1 MARGFRVVDR
11 DTPMLLPPDLRA
23 WLPADHL
30 AWLVVEVIEACDLS
44 AVTSSFRL
52 GGRGRQAYDPRMLA
66 AVLIYGYCSGIRSSR
81 AIERACLSDVAF
93 MVVTAQQ
100 RPDHSTLSRF
110 RATHAEALAGLFGQ
124 VLTVCAQAGMGKVGV
139 VAIDGTKIAANAS
152 AKRSLSAKQLR
163 QMAAE
168 IVGEASELDQAEDAV
183 FGADR
188 SGEELPETLRPG
200 DDRASRVRQALQL
213 AEQGEQ
219 CRVDQDVDVAER
231 GLEKATKSHLATAER
246 LANRSTTGSGMGRPR
261 KATEDLAEMQ
271 QAQAR
276 MDAAE
281 AKLVEAHAGHG
292 YYASRNAV
300 RRNWTDPDSRIMAT
314 SNKGFIQGFNAQA
327 AVSDDHLIV
336 AFDIT
341 SDAADRAW
349 FTPMMRLAVT
359 NVALFLLGAKI
370 GLILADAGYCSKQAL
385 SGEGPDRL
393 IATGHHPAKP
403 GKNKH
408 IQAMARRLAKGSPD
422 RVRYQRRAVT
432 VEPVFGHLKDR
443 VGLRRFSRRG
453 LDAARHEF
461 ALAATA
467 HNLRRLAAHRKNQ

>member
-1 MARGFRVVDR
+1 
-11 DTPMLLPPDLRA
+11 ML
-23 WLPADHL
+23 
-30 AWLVVEVIEACDLS
+30 V
-44 AVTSSFRL
+44 
-52 GGRGRQAYDPRMLA
+52 
-66 AVLIYGYCSGIRSSR
+66 AVLIYAYCAGIRSSR
-81 AIERACLSDVAF
+81 AIERACSSDVAF

-124 VLTVCAQAGMGKVGV
+124 VLSVCAQAGMGKVGV
-139 VAIDGTKIAANAS
+139 VAIDSTKIAANAS
-152 AKRSLSAKQLR
+152 AKRSVTAKQLR

-168 IVGEASELDQAEDAV
+168 IVGEAGELDQAEDAV
-183 FGADR
+183 FGPDR

-200 DDRASRVRQALQL
+200 AERASRVRQAVQL
-213 AEQGEQ
+213 AEQEE
-219 CRVDQDVDVAER
+219 RRRIDLDVDVARR
-231 GLEKATKSHLATAER
+231 GLEKAKKSHRATAER
-246 LANRSTTGSGMGRPR
+246 LANRPTPESGMGRPR
-261 KATEDLAEMQ
+261 KPTEELAEMQ

-276 MDAAE
+276 VDTAE
-281 AKLVEAHAGHG
+281 AKLVEAHAGNG
-292 YYASRNAV
+292 YYASQNTV

-314 SNKGFIQGFNAQA
+314 PNKGFIQGFNAQT

-336 AFDIT
+336 AFEIT

-349 FTPMMRLAVT
+349 FTPMMQLAAA

-370 GLILADAGYCSKQAL
+370 GLIVADAGYCSKQAL
-385 SGEGPDRL
+385 NSEGPDRL

-422 RVRYQRRAVT
+422 RVLYQRRAVT
-432 VEPVFGHLKDR
+432 VEPVFGQLKER
-443 VGLRRFSRRG
+443 IGLRRFSRRG
-453 LDAARHEF
+453 LQAARHEF

-467 HNLRRLAAHRKNQ
+467 HNLRRLATHRMKQRT